1 MLHRGKCCWKNIT
14 IDTATHDTCVWDVV
28 SVKKKPTLHC
38 QSVDWFLRDFFKS
51 IFFET
56 VEYDK
61 LMYITGRN
69 FEGRTVRNL
78 IFEYFWGLR
87 KKTWNQYQY
96 LILQQWSFRCSC
108 HCLSVLV
115 VAYMVVLWLFYVY
128 KSKNLFNSFNTN

>member
-1 MLHRGKCCWKNIT
+1 MPSLEPNSFLSCLNLNWYQIFNRYNKALCIAYMLHRGKCCWKNIT

-87 KKTWNQYQY
+87 KKPWNQYQY
-96 LILQQWSFRCSC
+96 LILQQ
-108 HCLSVLV
+108 
-115 VAYMVVLWLFYVY
+115 
-128 KSKNLFNSFNTN
+128 